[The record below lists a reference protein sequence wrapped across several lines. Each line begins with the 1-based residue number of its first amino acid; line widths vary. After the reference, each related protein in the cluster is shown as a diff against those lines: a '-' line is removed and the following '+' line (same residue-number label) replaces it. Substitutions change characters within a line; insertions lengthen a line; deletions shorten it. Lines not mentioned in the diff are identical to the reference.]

1 MKDLSYTTI
10 FPNKKTISHEESLKE
25 KVKSNIVHI
34 IMEEN
39 KISEKAFSKFDQVIN
54 LVKDKFSEEMLK
66 FALNEY
72 ESGKR
77 LKYISEILYNDY
89 FKNEPL
95 NETKVSKYKDFY

>member
-25 KVKSNIVHI
+25 KVKSNIVNI

-66 FALNEY
+66 FALNE
-72 ESGKR
+72 
-77 LKYISEILYNDY
+77 LKLQLIFLSYAIFIYSVL
-89 FKNEPL
+89 KL
-95 NETKVSKYKDFY
+95 NVH